1 MVTWNKYGI
10 SGEYYYV
17 FLFNYAGGE
26 GLSEFHTRFIADTN
40 SLLVD
45 RHSIRAI
52 IGVVIGNL
60 RRSVDVYTG
69 AGHVTRDE

>member
-1 MVTWNKYGI
+1 M
-10 SGEYYYV
+10 
-17 FLFNYAGGE
+17 
-26 GLSEFHTRFIADTN
+26 SEFHTRFIADTN

-60 RRSVDVYTG
+60 RRSVDVYTE